1 MATALMA
8 EPGPRQQWPLQAP
21 PAHNPSRSIW
31 MVLDPIRSVFW
42 EAFRH
47 LFPPHARAVQTS
59 SGALMISWSM
69 KADPAA
75 IIPYATPIT
84 LRFEDELIA
93 SMQAAKPEERLQI
106 ARRQEPVV
114 RGGMVGY
121 DPFAAVPKAR
131 VIVVG

>member
-1 MATALMA
+1 MAVASAAGTQPVA
-8 EPGPRQQWPLQAP
+8 EQ
-21 PAHNPSRSIW
+21 W

-59 SGALMISWSM
+59 SGSLTISWIM
-69 KADPAA
+69 KGDPAA
-75 IIPYATPIT
+75 VFPYATPISV
-84 LRFEDELIA
+84 RFETDLITQ
-93 SMQAAKPEERLQI
+93 MQAASPDERLQI
-106 ARRQEPVV
+106 ARQQEPLL

-131 VIVVG
+131 VIVLG

>member
-1 MATALMA
+1 
-8 EPGPRQQWPLQAP
+8 
-21 PAHNPSRSIW
+21 

-59 SGALMISWSM
+59 AGALMISWSM

-75 IIPYATPIT
+75 AFPYATPIT
-84 LRFEDELIA
+84 LRFEDDLIR
-93 SMQAAKPEERLQI
+93 SMQTAKAEERAEI